1 MALRD
6 DILAL
11 IKDQP
16 GITDAEIKRRIPG
29 TGLRHQQVNARCR
42 LFAEEGLI
50 RRIKPSRGAIGNYP
64 EASLEKPEGSPR
76 PRVGEKPPP
85 GGAVGGCPAEPP
97 GATIQAVA
105 PTCINI
111 EFFWQSVGEI
121 QFLDE
126 SLHFPHLPARAGLY
140 RIRLPV
146 SRSVYV
152 GETVNLRR
160 RMQNYR
166 RPGATQTT
174 SVWVNDHL
182 RNRLR
187 DGELV
192 LLETCT
198 DAMTTTGTIRQ
209 GADLK
214 SKIVRVMIEHAAI
227 LYEKQ
232 ANWIPLNKAN

>member
-42 LFAEEGLI
+42 LLAEEGLI

-232 ANWIPLNKAN
+232 ANWVPLNKAN

>member
-11 IKDQP
+11 IKDRP
-16 GITDAEIKRRIPG
+16 GITDAEITRKIPG
-29 TGLRHQQVNARCR
+29 TELRHQQVNARCR
-42 LFAEEGLI
+42 LLAEQGLI
-50 RRIKPSRGAIGNYP
+50 RRIKPSSGAIGNYP
-64 EASLEKPEGSPR
+64 NASLENPDGSPP
-76 PRVGEKPPP
+76 PRVGEKPLPE
-85 GGAVGGCPAEPP
+85 GAVGGRPAEPP
-97 GATIQAVA
+97 GGTIQAVA
-105 PTCINI
+105 PTSINI

-126 SLHFPHLPARAGLY
+126 TLHFPRLPARAGLY

-152 GETVNLRR
+152 GETVNLQR

-174 SVWVNDHL
+174 SIWVNDHL

-187 DGELV
+187 GGELV

-198 DAMTTTGTIRQ
+198 DAITTTGTIRQ

-227 LYEKQ
+227 LSEKQ

>member
-1 MALRD
+1 MTLRD

-11 IKDQP
+11 IEERP
-16 GITDAEIKRRIPG
+16 GITDAEIVRMIPG
-29 TGLRHQQVNARCR
+29 AKSRHQQVNARCR
-42 LFAEEGLI
+42 KLAEQGLI
-50 RRIKPSRGAIGNYP
+50 RRIKPSIGAITNLPLTSKLGT
-64 EASLEKPEGSPR
+64 EGSPP

-85 GGAVGGCPAEPP
+85 AGAVGGRPAEPP
-97 GATIQAVA
+97 GGTIQAVA
-105 PTCINI
+105 PTSINI

-126 SLHFPHLPARAGLY
+126 TLHFPRLPARAGLY

-152 GETVNLRR
+152 GETVNLQR

-187 DGELV
+187 NGELV

-198 DAMTTTGTIRQ
+198 DAMTIAGTIRQ

-227 LYEKQ
+227 LSEKQ